1 MAIKIL
7 DSQDT
12 VSEIFYSN
20 GKFMLQL
27 TGLTSSTTTWFLQ
40 SLPREL
46 PDSSDQWTEVTERP
60 FADSPGRRSITFDG
74 SEGFK
79 YRVANTHASPTNTS
93 VEAYWYDA
101 RTVIFQ

>member
-7 DSQDT
+7 DSQAT
-12 VSEIFYSN
+12 VSEIFYPN

-27 TGLTSSTTTWFLQ
+27 TGLNSSTTNWFLQ
-40 SLPREL
+40 CLPREL
-46 PDSSDQWTEVTERP
+46 PDSSGEWTEVMATP
-60 FADSPGRRSITFDG
+60 FADSAGRRSITFDG

-79 YRVANTHASPTNTS
+79 YRVANTHGSPTNNS

-101 RTVIFQ
+101 RTVIFR